1 MIGLGRMGDALYFG
15 VTTWFLENQE
25 KIKGRHRVTQ
35 QVSFPVDILS
45 PGDCIYFLAISH
57 L

>member
-35 QVSFPVDILS
+35 QVSSPVDILS